1 MEKNSSSACAF
12 GSHIENRSKGSCAS
26 MYQRLEPASQRAP
39 SACASEYSSGGTK
52 RYVGSIMLSD
62 GQFGHCA
69 APGEFWTVGAAGGGT
84 GFSDADATR
93 EELSAAGMG
102 TWGAA
107 LLSLRARPGLAIGG
121 TGEPALSGS
130 FAVFVGL

>member
-1 MEKNSSSACAF
+1 MQITSMLERHRRQDVGAAATYPSVEAMEKNSSSACAF

-52 RYVGSIMLSD
+52 RYVRSTMISD

-69 APGEFWTVGAAGGGT
+69 APGEFWTVGTSGGGIGLSGGEGAT
-84 GFSDADATR
+84 PEEFSG
-93 EELSAAGMG
+93 AGMG
-102 TWGAA
+102 
-107 LLSLRARPGLAIGG
+107 P
-121 TGEPALSGS
+121 
-130 FAVFVGL
+130 